1 MSTAV
6 VVDTTGSRTR
16 RWLLAQQNNVV
27 ATPIRNDADTAHR
40 LGREAYC
47 LAAREIHDFEL
58 PEEVKKFR
66 EENDEKD
73 LKVRLHLTFFDF
85 AANSFYG
92 NTYVSPNITL
102 PDDDDA
108 PWDLK
113 QLMFF
118 STTRNSNKCYGVME
132 IVATT
137 FDRPTATERTYSLA
151 WSALPLFSHKNMKDM
166 DEVDHEYFEEDDF
179 DTSRLFAGTPRSL
192 LFYGDDWKVRSL
204 KNIFFFFF
212 FFLVQHLTYIQ
223 LQLRSMDVL
232 SCVFFIFFFSE
243 TCTTLESSQ
252 AWLQAHVL
260 HAYMY
265 VAPQSTTFNTS

>member
-212 FFLVQHLTYIQ
+212 FFCQT
-223 LQLRSMDVL
+223 
-232 SCVFFIFFFSE
+232 FS
-243 TCTTLESSQ
+243 LFSFSISS
-252 AWLQAHVL
+252 L
-260 HAYMY
+260 
-265 VAPQSTTFNTS
+265 

>member
-66 EENDEKD
+66 EENDKKD
-73 LKVRLHLTFFDF
+73 LKIHLHLTFFDF

-102 PDDDDA
+102 PEEDEDEDA

-118 STTRNSNKCYGVME
+118 STTRNSNKCYGIME

-137 FDRPTATERTYSLA
+137 FDRTTASERTYSLA
-151 WSALPLFSHKNMKDM
+151 WSALPLFSHQNMKDM

-192 LFYGDDWKVRSL
+192 LFYGDDWKVKLCSFEM
-204 KNIFFFFF
+204 ICFFWIISTIKIY
-212 FFLVQHLTYIQ
+212 LYIYT
-223 LQLRSMDVL
+223 S
-232 SCVFFIFFFSE
+232 I
-243 TCTTLESSQ
+243 
-252 AWLQAHVL
+252 L
-260 HAYMY
+260 HIYI
-265 VAPQSTTFNTS
+265 TF